1 MKAMDPSSQQAG
13 RQAMQWAELLAQ
25 HTEAAGMLPEA
36 PRDSSSTTPA

>member
-25 HTEAAGMLPEA
+25 HTEAAGMLT
-36 PRDSSSTTPA
+36 RTYLTPTH